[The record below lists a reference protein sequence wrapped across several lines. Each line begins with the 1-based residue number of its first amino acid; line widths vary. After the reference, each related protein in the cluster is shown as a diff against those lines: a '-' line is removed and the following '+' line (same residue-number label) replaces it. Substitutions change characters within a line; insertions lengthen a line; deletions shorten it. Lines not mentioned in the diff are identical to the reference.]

1 MLLNKLYNVVNIYTK
16 SVKIKSDNMY
26 IIRVLRVILGDTDVK
41 FKLVFYRDNFK
52 HVR

>member
-26 IIRVLRVILGDTDVK
+26 IIRVLRVILGDTDVW
-41 FKLVFYRDNFK
+41 FKLGFLSG
-52 HVR
+52 

>member
-26 IIRVLRVILGDTDVK
+26 IIRVLRVILGDTDAK
-41 FKLVFYRDNFK
+41 FKLGFLSG
-52 HVR
+52 